1 MSSPPSITPRAKP
14 PPHPSADVAPRQR
27 RYVLALLTLLSAL
40 AFMDRQI
47 LAVVLE
53 PVKTEF
59 GLSDLQIGLVT
70 GLGFSLSFAL
80 LGIPLGKLAD
90 RSERRRVLVWSRGL
104 GALLGATGALASGFW
119 SLLASRTGGA
129 VSDAGGTPASISM
142 LSDLF
147 PPEERSRVISIFG
160 TGGSV
165 GALLALVLGSWL
177 AQHWGWRSAIVVI
190 GASAF
195 AAVLLLR
202 WTVQEPAR
210 PPSPAAQSVNGSLP
224 AQGAVAQLW
233 HTPVTRWLIIG
244 AAFAL
249 LAGYGFGAWNNA
261 LLVRHH
267 HLSLQHAGLISG
279 ASALASII
287 GALFSGTLTD
297 RLTRRDMRWQLG
309 VPLLGVLLALPC
321 GWLYL
326 SLPGGSVIS
335 AAMLMVG
342 YAFFVVWWAAPTY
355 AALSFVVP
363 PQRRATAHA
372 TLMLVGSIIGSGLG
386 PIFAGWLS
394 DTLEAYL
401 PGNGLRIALMVIVGM
416 LLPSLFAL
424 SRALPL
430 FPQARLAID
439 SGH

>member
-1 MSSPPSITPRAKP
+1 MSFPPSITPRAKP

-129 VSDAGGTPASISM
+129 VSDAGGAPASISM
-142 LSDLF
+142 LSDLY

-210 PPSPAAQSVNGSLP
+210 PPRQP
-224 AQGAVAQLW
+224 
-233 HTPVTRWLIIG
+233 H
-244 AAFAL
+244 
-249 LAGYGFGAWNNA
+249 
-261 LLVRHH
+261 
-267 HLSLQHAGLISG
+267 
-279 ASALASII
+279 
-287 GALFSGTLTD
+287 
-297 RLTRRDMRWQLG
+297 
-309 VPLLGVLLALPC
+309 
-321 GWLYL
+321 
-326 SLPGGSVIS
+326 
-335 AAMLMVG
+335 
-342 YAFFVVWWAAPTY
+342 
-355 AALSFVVP
+355 
-363 PQRRATAHA
+363 
-372 TLMLVGSIIGSGLG
+372 
-386 PIFAGWLS
+386 
-394 DTLEAYL
+394 
-401 PGNGLRIALMVIVGM
+401 
-416 LLPSLFAL
+416 
-424 SRALPL
+424 SR
-430 FPQARLAID
+430 
-439 SGH
+439 